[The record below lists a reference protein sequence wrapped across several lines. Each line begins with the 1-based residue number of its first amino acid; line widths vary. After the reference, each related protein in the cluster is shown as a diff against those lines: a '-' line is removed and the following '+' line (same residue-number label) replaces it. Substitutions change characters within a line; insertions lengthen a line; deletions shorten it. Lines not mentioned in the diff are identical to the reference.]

1 MSNLNKSNSFSTSK
15 LVNCYYTIHNSVNP
29 RVDSDSTIEA
39 FEGDAEYFKDEI
51 AKYPS
56 FAIQIKP
63 NEFVISTTKLSS
75 KMSREEIKT
84 LIGFF
89 ENLVNTPYLSFF
101 TMNDTPDKESG
112 QYYTSEYKA
121 NIFTY

>member
-1 MSNLNKSNSFSTSK
+1 MSNLNKSNSSSSTSK
-15 LVNCYYTIHNSVNP
+15 LINCYYTIHNSVIP
-29 RVDSDSTIEA
+29 SVDSDSIIDS
-39 FEGDAEYFKDEI
+39 FEGDAEYFKNEI

-56 FAIQIKP
+56 FTIQIKP

-89 ENLVNTPYLSFF
+89 ENLANTPYLSLF

-121 NIFTY
+121 NIFA

>member
-1 MSNLNKSNSFSTSK
+1 MTNLKTSNSFSTSK

-39 FEGDAEYFKDEI
+39 LGGDAEYFKNEV

-56 FAIQIKP
+56 FIIQIKP
-63 NEFVISTTKLSS
+63 NEFTISTVKLPN
-75 KMSREEIKT
+75 KMARDEVEA

-89 ENLVNTPYLSFF
+89 ENLANTPYLSFF
-101 TMNDTPDKESG
+101 TMNNTPGKESG
-112 QYYTSEYKA
+112 QIYTSEYKT
-121 NIFTY
+121 NIFIK